1 MSEPEDAFG
10 RRPLTEAERDELLDL
25 PLPGVFSTLAGGGWI
40 HSVPVH
46 FFRRDGA
53 LRFIA
58 ERDSVKYR
66 NVQRTRRGTL
76 CVATTVGAERR
87 YVTVEGPV
95 DIEEHVARSDLAS
108 LDRRYV
114 RESADPDD
122 EVYEGSL
129 TLVLRPERWIAW
141 ADSDD

>member
-1 MSEPEDAFG
+1 MSERDDVFG

-25 PLPGVFSTLAGGGWI
+25 PLPGVFSTIADEGWI

-46 FFRRDGA
+46 FLPRDGA
-53 LRFIA
+53 LRFIG

-66 NVQRTRRGTL
+66 NVRRTRRGTL
-76 CVATTVGAERR
+76 CVATTVGVERR

-95 DIEEHVARSDLAS
+95 AIEDHVRQLDLAA
-108 LDRRYV
+108 LDRRYG

-122 EVYEGSL
+122 EAYDRSL
-129 TLVLRPERWIAW
+129 TFVLRPERWIAW
-141 ADSDD
+141 ADADD

>member
-1 MSEPEDAFG
+1 MSEPDDAFG
-10 RRPLTEAERDELLDL
+10 RRPLTEAERDQLLDL
-25 PLPGVFSTLAGGGWI
+25 PLPGVFSTIAEGGWI

-46 FFRRDGA
+46 FRPSDGT
-53 LRFIA
+53 LRLIA
-58 ERDSVKYR
+58 ERGSVKDR
-66 NVQRTRRGTL
+66 NVRRTHRATL
-76 CVATTVGAERR
+76 CVATTVDAERR

-95 DIEEHVARSDLAS
+95 DIEDHVARSDLTA
-108 LDRRYV
+108 LDRRYG

-141 ADSDD
+141 ADLDD

>member
-1 MSEPEDAFG
+1 MFG
-10 RRPLTEAERDELLDL
+10 RRQLTEAERDELLDL
-25 PLPGVFSTLAGGGWI
+25 PLRGVFSTIADQGWI

-46 FFRRDGA
+46 FLKGDGG

-66 NVQRTRRGTL
+66 NVRRTHRATL
-76 CVATTVGAERR
+76 CVVTTVGAERR

-95 DIEEHVARSDLAS
+95 DIEDHVARSDLVA
-108 LDRRYV
+108 LDRRYG

-122 EVYEGSL
+122 DAYDGSL
-129 TLVLRPERWIAW
+129 TFVLRPERWIAW
-141 ADSDD
+141 ADVDD